1 MSTRDPAIE
10 ELLGRYVEHRE
21 RTGERLSAEALCA
34 GRPEFCDRLA
44 DDLRLLEEVDATL
57 SHREGPPP
65 PAAGDELPAF
75 SGFRTVERIG
85 GGGMG
90 EVYKLEDLQLGR
102 TVAAKVLKVEGLGPA
117 FRRFLDEARALA
129 LFQDR
134 RIVQVFEYRASERHP
149 VLIMEHVDGFDLA
162 TIGPSLSLDQRVRI
176 LAEVCDAIDRAHG
189 LGLQHRDLKPTNVL
203 VDAALQPKIV
213 DFGLSGGDPRLGH
226 GAGTLA
232 YMAPEQLDP
241 ERAIDA
247 KSDVYALGVTLYE
260 LLSGERPYTA
270 PGEPELVAEIR
281 AGRPRLP
288 VEVDPSVPEPLQA
301 IALKAMEPEP
311 EDRYASA
318 RAMATELRR
327 YLEGRPVLARPTLY
341 ASALAG
347 RLRPHLDQI
356 REWLDLKLIYPHEAD
371 GLRSAYRRLEGREDD
386 WIVQARRLTFS
397 QIALYLGAF
406 LLFCGSL
413 FYFVAHRLH
422 GAVDGLAHPLLV
434 LGLPFVA
441 LTVGGVL
448 LDRRDLRGV
457 AIPFYLGGAV
467 LLPVLLLVLFHEAGW
482 WIATAGQ
489 FFEDGVVS
497 NRQLQV
503 ATFLATA
510 WTLALALRTRTVALS
525 SIFTSLLLVSTLAVL
540 TDLGLREWLEDGRW
554 DLLSSY
560 LVPLLLV
567 GALLGIATDRRRAA
581 YLATPLYLGAAG
593 LFVLVLE
600 LAALDGR
607 ELAHLGIT
615 LAGLQPEG
623 VEHPALLDTLGAMTF
638 NGLLVYLT
646 AIAVERYGSE
656 TGRKAAHLLLVVSPF
671 LVLEPIAYLSETE
684 EYSPLFDWS
693 YLALALAVT
702 FVSRFRQRKSF
713 YYAGLLNTGLALVLI
728 ARRYEWLDAPAWPVT
743 IIAVALLALLAGL
756 GLTLRER
763 TRRRDR
769 S

>member
-10 ELLGRYVEHRE
+10 ELLERYVEHRE
-21 RTGERLSAEALCA
+21 RTGERLSPEALCA
-34 GRPEFCDRLA
+34 GRPELCDRLA
-44 DDLRLLEEVDATL
+44 DHLRLLEEVDATL
-57 SHREGPPP
+57 SQGEEPPP
-65 PAAGDELPAF
+65 PAAGEELPSF

-85 GGGMG
+85 AGGMG

-102 TVAAKVLKVEGLGPA
+102 TVAAKVLKVEGVGPTV
-117 FRRFLDEARALA
+117 RRFLDEARALA

-134 RIVQVFEYRASERHP
+134 RIVQVFEYRASEHPP

-162 TIGPSLSLDQRVRI
+162 TIGRSLSLDQRVRI
-176 LAEVCDAIDRAHG
+176 LAEVCDAVDRAHG

-247 KSDVYALGVTLYE
+247 RSDVYALGVTLYE
-260 LLSGERPYTA
+260 LLSGERPYAA
-270 PGEPELVAEIR
+270 PNEAELVAEIR

-311 EDRYASA
+311 ENRYPSA

-356 REWLDLKLIYPHEAD
+356 REWLDLKLIYPHEAE
-371 GLRSAYRRLEGREDD
+371 GLRGAYRRLEGREDD
-386 WIVQARRLTFS
+386 WIVQARSLTFS

-413 FYFVAHRLH
+413 FYFVVHRLH
-422 GAVDGLAHPLLV
+422 GAVEGLAHPLLV

-441 LTVGGVL
+441 LTVGGVV

-525 SIFTSLLLVSTLAVL
+525 SIFTSLLLVSTLAIL
-540 TDLGLREWLEDGRW
+540 TDLGLRGWLEEGRW
-554 DLLSSY
+554 DLLSGH
-560 LVPLLLV
+560 LVPLLVL
-567 GALLGIATDRRRAA
+567 GTLLGVATEQRRAA
-581 YLATPLYLGAAG
+581 WLATPLYLGAAG

-607 ELAHLGIT
+607 ELAHLGVT
-615 LAGLQPEG
+615 LVGLQPEG
-623 VEHPALLDTLGAMTF
+623 VENPALLDTLGAMTS

-656 TGRKAAHLLLVVSPF
+656 LGKKAARLLLVLSPF
-671 LVLEPIAYLSETE
+671 LILEPIAYLSETE

-693 YLALALAVT
+693 YLTLALTIT

-728 ARRYEWLDAPAWPVT
+728 ARRYEWLDAAWWPVT
-743 IIAVALLALLAGL
+743 VIAAALLALVSGL
-756 GLTLRER
+756 GLTLWER
-763 TRRRDR
+763 TRHR
-769 S
+769 